1 MQEKFVF
8 IRIGY
13 DDWYCPTII
22 VCDGLMDL
30 LSILLE
36 YCRDIDE
43 VLNMEDPVHYL
54 LYDASMYNNSELYMK
69 WINVTSNEL
78 SYDVEEVVKQLKE
91 QYGIIEE

>member
-8 IRIGY
+8 IVIGY
-13 DDWYCPTII
+13 DDWYCPT
-22 VCDGLMDL
+22 VMVRNGLMEL

-36 YCRDIDE
+36 YCGDIDE

-54 LYDASMYNNSELYMK
+54 LYDASMYNNPELYMK